1 MIENTRLAKKQTHSN
16 PIIPSVFVSSR
27 YKMTR
32 SQTAYYEQ
40 LGIMAFPAF
49 FRIFNIRSKCELDAL
64 IRTATPGTFGPPPG
78 MKMPTPNVTMTAAKD
93 EKPAD
98 RYQRPV
104 SLNAVNLDQQRC
116 RRVLYQGTASA
127 VPNAG
132 PVCRW
137 LASPALYQGTASA
150 VPPRAH
156 PAAQK
161 SRPMGPGVFGGV
173 KTPPFR
179 ERQSLHE

>member
-1 MIENTRLAKKQTHSN
+1 MNPIVIENTRLAKKRTHSN
-16 PIIPSVFVSSR
+16 PIILSVFVSSR

-32 SQTAYYEQ
+32 PQAAYYEQ
-40 LGIMAFPAF
+40 LGIMAFSAF
-49 FRIFNIRSKCELDAL
+49 FWIFNNCSKCWLKAL
-64 IRTATPGTFGPPPG
+64 IRTTIPGPFGPQPG
-78 MKMPTPNVTMTAAKD
+78 MKMPTPNVTLTAAKD

-116 RRVLYQGTASA
+116 RR
-127 VPNAG
+127 
-132 PVCRW
+132 
-137 LASPALYQGTASA
+137 ALYQGTASA

-179 ERQSLHE
+179 ERQSLYE